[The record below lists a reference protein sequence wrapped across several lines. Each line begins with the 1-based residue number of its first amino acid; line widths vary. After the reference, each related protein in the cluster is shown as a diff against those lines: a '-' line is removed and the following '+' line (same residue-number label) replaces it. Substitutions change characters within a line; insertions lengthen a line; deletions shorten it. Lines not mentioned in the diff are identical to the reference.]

1 MLKSILSGAA
11 CGAAAAMLVHGLLLA
26 AELSF
31 ENRGVYLRQS
41 QVVFPLEEYLRL
53 GLPVTLDRLL
63 TGVVWGVLLGLL
75 IRSGRLPALP
85 TGFILPAIGLTVFG
99 YSVVVD
105 PVAAVGSGWGIG
117 SSGGWWAQALING
130 TWGFVAALGLIVV
143 DIMTAPVRNDVNGTS
158 LRV

>member
-1 MLKSILSGAA
+1 MLKSILSGVG

-31 ENRGVYLRQS
+31 ENRGVYLRQT
-41 QVVFPLEEYLRL
+41 QVVFPLEPYVRF

-63 TGVVWGVLLGLL
+63 TGATWGALLGLL
-75 IRSGRLPALP
+75 IRSGRLPALA
-85 TGFILPAIGLTVFG
+85 TGFILPALGLTMFG
-99 YSVVVD
+99 YSVIVD
-105 PVAAVGSGWGIG
+105 PVAAVSGWGVG

-158 LRV
+158 MRV